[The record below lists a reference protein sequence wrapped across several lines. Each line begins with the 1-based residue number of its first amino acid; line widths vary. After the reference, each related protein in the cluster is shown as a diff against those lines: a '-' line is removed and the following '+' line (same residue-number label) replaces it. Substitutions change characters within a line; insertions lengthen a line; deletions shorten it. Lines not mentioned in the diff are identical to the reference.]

1 MKTMKSRPL
10 RLSLIAVMLLA
21 LVILTGCTSPQ
32 PVLLTPPPPCR
43 YEATTPP
50 VGVVN
55 GQIVYLSL

>member
-1 MKTMKSRPL
+1 MKSRTL
-10 RLSLIAVMLLA
+10 RLSLIALMLLA
-21 LVILTGCTSPQ
+21 LVILTGCTTARDVTLPA
-32 PVLLTPPPPCR
+32 PPPCR

>member
-1 MKTMKSRPL
+1 MKSRTL
-10 RLSLIAVMLLA
+10 RLSLIAVMLLGI
-21 LVILTGCTSPQ
+21 VILTGCTTTAPITL
-32 PVLLTPPPPCR
+32 PAPPPCR

>member
-1 MKTMKSRPL
+1 
-10 RLSLIAVMLLA
+10 MLLGI
-21 LVILTGCTSPQ
+21 VILTGCTTAQ
-32 PVLLTPPPPCR
+32 PVTLPAPPPCR